1 MKRVMTPKPRSPRS
15 RTTQSG
21 PRGAGSRQL
30 TKDFAKWSLAFVEV
44 NFVRR
49 VTEDGD
55 FPAVLVGR
63 PADGERIYYELQPLF
78 EQFGKEQALERMV
91 PIHIQLKSWIE
102 VSVILPV
109 LESALSG
116 PSRRGAST
124 PSSSMCSLPAV
135 TLRVTP

>member
-1 MKRVMTPKPRSPRS
+1 MKLGMTPKPRSRRR
-15 RTTQSG
+15 RTTRSA
-21 PRGAGSRQL
+21 PRREDSRQL

-91 PIHIQLKSWIE
+91 PMHVQLKSWIE
-102 VSVILPV
+102 VCVIL
-109 LESALSG
+109 
-116 PSRRGAST
+116 
-124 PSSSMCSLPAV
+124 
-135 TLRVTP
+135 